1 MKDKTNCKVKDHFH
15 YIGEYRDPMDNI
27 YYLKY
32 IVPIGCNYD
41 YHFFIKTLLQ
51 KNISYILKFIDTAR
65 FMANSLLHLVNNL
78 SEGIHRI
85 TCKYGHDDKKC
96 EICGIRYK
104 YCEYFFEYTN
114 FKHDLIEY
122 ECLCCNRNYQQSLM
136 KS

>member
-1 MKDKTNCKVKDHFH
+1 
-15 YIGEYRDPMDNI
+15 MDNI

-41 YHFFIKTLLQ
+41 YHFFIKKLLQ

-65 FMANSLLHLVNNL
+65 FMANSLLHLVNNF